1 MIRKTGSLVLL
12 AVSGDLAQILS
23 TSFNLRYLQQY
34 VTEKVKQVHVKEYE
48 KKRTVVCLKC
58 QRLSYTV
65 LWSQLFRILALNHLA
80 AHNAL
85 VGELILW
92 KWLIILSFFPFKFIH
107 SMHLQKYGIR
117 GVCKLQSLFWGHPH
131 KIRCPN
137 IRTTNDVN
145 MLWGQWY
152 IESAVTCTQ
161 SYFSYNGCMFLWQT
175 KIQRNDHLQTKELNC
190 TQFNLS
196 HQLPHICTVYIHVM

>member
-107 SMHLQKYGIR
+107 SMHCRNTALEVSVNCSHCSGDILTKSGAPILGLPTMWICC
-117 GVCKLQSLFWGHPH
+117 GV
-131 KIRCPN
+131 
-137 IRTTNDVN
+137 ND
-145 MLWGQWY
+145 
-152 IESAVTCTQ
+152 I
-161 SYFSYNGCMFLWQT
+161 
-175 KIQRNDHLQTKELNC
+175 LNR
-190 TQFNLS
+190 QLHVLS
-196 HQLPHICTVYIHVM
+196 HISAIMVACFSDKPKFKETIICKPRNLIVRNLIYLTNYPIFVQCIYM